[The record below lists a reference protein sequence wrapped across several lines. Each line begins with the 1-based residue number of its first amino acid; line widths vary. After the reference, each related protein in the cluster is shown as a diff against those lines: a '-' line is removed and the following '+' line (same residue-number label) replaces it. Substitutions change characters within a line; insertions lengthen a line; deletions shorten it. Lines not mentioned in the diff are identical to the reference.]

1 MKLCVSE
8 FFRIAQYRLTKL
20 CHVSRIFDRL
30 RSFKCM
36 FGNNAA
42 ALRYAAVVQWD
53 VVSRGKVT
61 LPSFS

>member
-1 MKLCVSE
+1 
-8 FFRIAQYRLTKL
+8 
-20 CHVSRIFDRL
+20 
-30 RSFKCM
+30 M